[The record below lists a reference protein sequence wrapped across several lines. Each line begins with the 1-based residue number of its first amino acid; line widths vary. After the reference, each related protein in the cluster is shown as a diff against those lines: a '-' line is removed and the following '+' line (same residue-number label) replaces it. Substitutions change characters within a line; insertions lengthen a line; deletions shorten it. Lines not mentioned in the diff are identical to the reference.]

1 MCSAHHD
8 LPVGQGFT
16 AVNKL
21 EMLAWSG
28 EGYKSSLGKKNL
40 TNIRPYHIS
49 CLKTNIRGQEFL
61 SRHKQKVLVLE
72 YNTKTYLTVLPI
84 ILLPTWMGVLCSALS
99 VPHS

>member
-28 EGYKSSLGKKNL
+28 EGYESSLGKKPHKHQ
-40 TNIRPYHIS
+40 TIS
-49 CLKTNIRGQEFL
+49 HFLPQNQHQRSGISLKTR
-61 SRHKQKVLVLE
+61 
-72 YNTKTYLTVLPI
+72 TKGSGTRI
-84 ILLPTWMGVLCSALS
+84 Q
-99 VPHS
+99 H